1 MYISPT
7 SIELFLACKRKW
19 SFRYIDKIKTP
30 VTENMQFG
38 IDGHSRIEKFFKK
51 KIKNFGSDKI
61 GELVNKAYKK
71 GLLPQKIENLQVE
84 KKFSIRLSNNVN
96 LIGYIDILAEKTNLN
111 PLMVIDHKFIKDFKW
126 ALTEEK
132 LASNIQAIIYSFA
145 ALTQYPQKEILNRW
159 IYYNKNK
166 KTVKKIEILRS
177 VDEVCDAINILKSL
191 CEKIAIFK
199 KECPAAIQTEPNFL
213 SCSAYGGCPHIEKCN
228 PKPEEKLVSLFEQNN
243 FLEKGS
249 RKMSDVQNK
258 LNALLQK
265 VKNEKNETEESK
277 PEESNP
283 EKPKRRRGRPRK
295 TPQLES
301 KTTEE
306 KKTKNTKEKKEYRTA
321 LKNETKE
328 SVETTLDMAMKSFLE
343 QYPSKGDA
351 LEVYINHSYVSSN
364 GAIPFEKMVT
374 PLMRL
379 LNYSGNAIDKEYML
393 FNYLDKWLTKTQYK
407 GIITINWHSS
417 NLVRTALVT
426 LINHSDFVLS
436 R

>member
-126 ALTEEK
+126 ALTEET

-249 RKMSDVQNK
+249 RKMSDVQDK

-321 LKNETKE
+321 LKNETKK
-328 SVETTLDMAMKSFLE
+328 SVEDTLDMAMKSFLE
-343 QYPSKGDA
+343 QYPSKGDV

-364 GAIPFEKMVT
+364 GAIPFEKMVA

-393 FNYLDKWLTKTQYK
+393 FNYLDKWLIKTKYK

-417 NLVRTALVT
+417 NLVRTALVA